1 MFSSRNFS
9 ITKRVLACAAGLSA
23 AACAPSVHLPKA
35 DVGLP
40 SAFEVSAAHGGT
52 QALTLDAWWTGF
64 DDPQLVG
71 LIDLA
76 LERSTTARLAYAR
89 IAEARATRD
98 QARASTLPTGSLTGG
113 ATVQG
118 SESLWGNGV
127 SQPAATSFTAGFQP
141 SWEIDLFGRLAA
153 TRTRADLDYRSSA
166 LDFYGARL
174 ALAADVANSLF
185 QARFTAVQLANARET
200 LTISQ
205 DLART
210 GELAFSRGLTSGQD
224 AARLRAD
231 LASAEAEVV
240 RLEAEQR
247 VAKRLLLI
255 LVGDP
260 NAATDSLAIEAGL
273 KAPPSLPEATPG
285 LLLAR
290 RPDVRSAELDV
301 QAAAQTLKIDRL
313 ALFPRFTINPG
324 ATLSAAGGAGTGLW
338 SLAAGVAVPILDR
351 ARLLA
356 ALRISQ
362 ARGQQAVITY
372 ERTVQTAFGEASN
385 TLTRVEAGRR
395 RIVQLQRAADQAR
408 YAFDA
413 ARRGYQAGLTDLTTL
428 LQSQRTW
435 LQNRTTLN
443 SAQYSLLT
451 DTVAAIR
458 ALGGGWDPQ
467 TDLGPDAVLPST
479 SETR

>member
-1 MFSSRNFS
+1 MLPPLNFPS
-9 ITKRVLACAAGLSA
+9 KMRLMACAASLA
-23 AACAPSVHLPKA
+23 VAACAPSVHLPDA
-35 DVGLP
+35 DVSLP
-40 SAFEVSAAHGGT
+40 PAFEAPAAPGGGL
-52 QALTLDAWWTGF
+52 ALDAWWNGF
-64 DDPQLVG
+64 NDPQLAGLVG
-71 LIDLA
+71 LA
-76 LERSTTARLAYAR
+76 LERSTTARLAFAR

-98 QARASTLPTGSLTGG
+98 QARATTLPTGNLTGG

-118 SESLWGNGV
+118 SEPVWGAGA
-127 SQPAATSFTAGFQP
+127 SQPGATSFSAGFQP

-174 ALAADVANSLF
+174 ALAADVAGNLF
-185 QARFTAVQLANARET
+185 QARFIAVQLANARET
-200 LTISQ
+200 LKISQ

-240 RLEAEQR
+240 RLEAELR

-260 NAATDSLAIEAGL
+260 NAATDSLAIDASL
-273 KAPPSLPEATPG
+273 YAPPSLPDATPG

-324 ATLSAAGGAGTGLW
+324 ATLSAAAGSGTGLW
-338 SLAAGVAVPILDR
+338 SIAAGVAVPILDR

-356 ALRISQ
+356 GLRISE
-362 ARGQQAVITY
+362 ARGQQTVIAY
-372 ERTVQTAFGEASN
+372 ERTVQTAFGEAGN
-385 TLTRVEAGRR
+385 ALTRIEAGRR
-395 RIVQLQRAADQAR
+395 RIVQLARAADQAR
-408 YAFDA
+408 YAFEA

-435 LQNRTTLN
+435 LQNRATLN
-443 SAQYSLLT
+443 SAQYNLLA

-467 TDLGPDAVLPST
+467 SDLGPDAVLPST
-479 SETR
+479 TEVR

>member
-1 MFSSRNFS
+1 MRA
-9 ITKRVLACAAGLSA
+9 LAGVASLAV
-23 AACAPSVHLPKA
+23 AACAPSVHLPSA
-35 DVGLP
+35 DVSLP
-40 SAFEVSAAHGGT
+40 LAFEAPAAVDAADGL
-52 QALTLDAWWTGF
+52 ALDAWWNGF
-64 DDPQLVG
+64 GDPQLVS

-113 ATVQG
+113 ATMQG
-118 SESLWGNGV
+118 SEPLWGGGIN
-127 SQPAATSFTAGFQP
+127 QPASTSFSAGFLP

-174 ALAADVANSLF
+174 ALAADVAGSLF
-185 QARFTAVQLANARET
+185 QARFIAVQLMNARET
-200 LTISQ
+200 LTISRE
-205 DLART
+205 LART
-210 GELAFSRGLTSGQD
+210 GELAFSRGLTAGQD

-240 RLEAEQR
+240 RLEAELR

-260 NAATDSLAIEAGL
+260 IAATDSLAIEAAL
-273 KAPPSLPEATPG
+273 KAPPALPEATPG

-290 RPDVRSAELDV
+290 RPDVRGAELDV

-324 ATLSAAGGAGTGLW
+324 ATLSAAAGSGTGLW
-338 SLAAGVAVPILDR
+338 SIAAGVAVPILDR

-356 ALRISQ
+356 GLRISE
-362 ARGQQAVITY
+362 ARGQQTVITY
-372 ERTVQTAFGEASN
+372 ERTVQTAFGEAGN
-385 TLTRVEAGRR
+385 ALTRIEAGRR
-395 RIVQLQRAADQAR
+395 RIVQLARAADQAR

-435 LQNRTTLN
+435 LQNRATLN
-443 SAQYSLLT
+443 SAQYNLLA

-467 TDLGPDAVLPST
+467 SDLGPDAVLPST
-479 SETR
+479 MEAR

>member
-1 MFSSRNFS
+1 MMLYALNLSTMRG
-9 ITKRVLACAAGLSA
+9 VACAASLSL
-23 AACAPSVHLPKA
+23 AACAPAVHLPKA
-35 DVGLP
+35 DVALP
-40 SAFEVSAAHGGT
+40 PAFEVSAAPGGAEGL
-52 QALTLDAWWTGF
+52 ALDTWWTGF
-64 DDPQLVG
+64 NDPQLVN
-71 LIDLA
+71 LVDRA

-89 IAEARATRD
+89 MAEARATRD
-98 QARASTLPTGSLTGG
+98 QARASTLPTGNLTGG

-118 SESLWGNGV
+118 SEPVWGAGL
-127 SQPAATSFTAGFQP
+127 SQDATTTFSANFSP

-185 QARFTAVQLANARET
+185 QARFAAVQLANARET
-200 LTISQ
+200 LTISR

-210 GELAFSRGLTSGQD
+210 GEIAFSRGLTSGQD

-240 RLEAEQR
+240 RLEAELR

-260 NAATDSLAIEAGL
+260 IAATDNLAIEALLNG
-273 KAPPSLPEATPG
+273 PPTLPDSTPG

-290 RPDVRSAELDV
+290 RPDVRSAELDLQV
-301 QAAAQTLKIDRL
+301 AAQTLKIDRL

-324 ATLSAAGGAGTGLW
+324 ATLSAATGAGAGLW
-338 SLAAGVAVPILDR
+338 SIAAGVAVPILDR

-356 ALRISQ
+356 ALRISE

-372 ERTVQTAFGEASN
+372 ERAVQTAFGEASN
-385 TLTRVEAGRR
+385 TLARVEAGRR

-408 YAFDA
+408 YAFEA

-435 LQNRTTLN
+435 LQNRATLN
-443 SAQYSLLT
+443 SAQYNLLA

-467 TDLGPDAVLPST
+467 SNLGPDAVLPST
-479 SETR
+479 TEAR